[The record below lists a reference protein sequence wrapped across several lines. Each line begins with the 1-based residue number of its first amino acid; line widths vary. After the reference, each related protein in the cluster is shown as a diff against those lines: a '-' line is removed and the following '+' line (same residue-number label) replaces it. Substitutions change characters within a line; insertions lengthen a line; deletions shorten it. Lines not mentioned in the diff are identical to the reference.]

1 MKILILN
8 DTRAEN
14 HHGCSR
20 VMNAID
26 RNLFIRNE
34 YEVSYLKLMTRWDL
48 DEDIKRKI
56 IQTDL
61 LIINGEGTLH
71 GDLIHVRCLLN
82 AISFAKSYGVT
93 VAVINTTLYDLSNKS
108 INILAKVDYLYVRDM
123 ASKKLIEENG
133 INVFYCPD
141 LVFWEP
147 FPLEK
152 EIYRSGWAVTDG
164 YGPTVLDAEM
174 RKNSST
180 PITIS
185 NLEQRFYKL
194 SKLRKVLIRL
204 ISIINFSRSVKPLSD
219 STQVDFLRRLN
230 SFEFVLTGRYHIV
243 CMCLLLEIPFKFI
256 DSNTPKISFLLSDI
270 GLDLDKFFYRPDSL
284 RFDFNDSELS
294 KIKFFKSEAQIK
306 IKEMFDN
313 ILISKLPT

>member
-26 RNLFIRNE
+26 RNLFIRKE

-82 AISFAKSYGVT
+82 AISFAKSYCVT
-93 VAVINTTLYDLSNKS
+93 VAVINATLYDLSNKS
-108 INILAKVDYLYVRDM
+108 INKLAKADYLYVRDM
-123 ASKKLIEENG
+123 ASKRLMEENG
-133 INVFYCPD
+133 ITALYCPD

-147 FPLEK
+147 FPLKEEK
-152 EIYRSGWAVTDG
+152 SRSGCAVSDG
-164 YGPTVLDAEM
+164 YGPTVLDAEIL
-174 RKNSST
+174 KNSHT

-185 NLEQRFYKL
+185 NLEQRFYK
-194 SKLRKVLIRL
+194 SPKLRKVFIRL
-204 ISIINFSRSVKPLSD
+204 RSMLNFSRSVQLVSD
-219 STQVDFLRRLN
+219 STQVDFLVRLN
-230 SFEFVLTGRYHIV
+230 SFEFVLSGRYHIV
-243 CMCLLLEIPFKFI
+243 CMCLLLEIPFNFI
-256 DSNTPKISFLLSDI
+256 ESNTPKISFLLSDI
-270 GLDLDKFFYRPDSL
+270 GLDLDRFFYRADSPKI
-284 RFDFNDSELS
+284 DFSENELS
-294 KIKFFKSEAQIK
+294 KIKLFKSGAQIK

-313 ILISKLPT
+313 ILIA